1 MLPKTFLSQSDML
14 RTILLYILPVLLFF
28 SCRPDENSKT
38 NKKFTILATTGIIG
52 DAVKNIVGD
61 SAEVISLMG
70 PGVDPHLYKVSQ
82 GDLSKLMKAD
92 LIFYNGLHLEGKM
105 GEVLANL
112 KKQKVTIAVAE
123 GLSKNQLRNVSGF
136 SGTYDPHIW
145 FNVEVWK
152 QAVHFIGQQIA
163 KNDSS
168 NAAYYMDR
176 LQEYEEELAALNKWV
191 EQQIATIPKEQRVL
205 ITAHDAFGYFG
216 DAYDIQVEGLQ
227 GISTISEPGLKD
239 ISEITDL
246 IVRRKIKAIF
256 VESSVSQKTVK
267 SVVEGAREKGQQVKI
282 GGTLFSDALGEEN
295 SEAGTYTGM
304 VKENVNTI
312 TQALKGE

>member
-1 MLPKTFLSQSDML
+1 ML
-14 RTILLYILPVLLFF
+14 RKLLLCLLPVLLFF
-28 SCRPDENSKT
+28 SCRHEENSKT

-61 SAEVISLMG
+61 SAIVSTLMG

-82 GDLSKLMKAD
+82 GDLSKLMNAD
-92 LIFYNGLHLEGKM
+92 LILYNGLHLEGKM

-123 GLSKNQLRNVSGF
+123 GLPKNKLRNVSGF

-145 FNVEVWK
+145 FNVDIWK
-152 QAVHFIGQQIA
+152 QAVHYIGQQIA
-163 KNDSS
+163 QNDSS
-168 NAAYYMDR
+168 NASYYLNR
-176 LQEYEEELAALNKWV
+176 LQEYENELDALNEWV
-191 EQQIATIPKEQRVL
+191 GQQIATIPEEQRVL

-216 DAYDIQVEGLQ
+216 EAYDIQVEGLQ

-239 ISEITDL
+239 ISEITSL
-246 IVRRKIKAIF
+246 IVKRRIKAIF

-267 SVVEGAREKGQQVKI
+267 SVVEGAREKGQQVEI
-282 GGTLFSDALGEEN
+282 GGTLYSDALGEEKTP
-295 SEAGTYTGM
+295 AGTYVGM

-312 TQALKGE
+312 TKALKGD